1 MQRRVCRVAPSSALR
16 APIGVEPLV
25 STRPSDPPRGEGGNR
40 DVAANLFSPAGRRW
54 RQPDEGAAGTVL
66 SLFLQ

>member
-1 MQRRVCRVAPSSALR
+1 MLIRPCGHRSGSSHWSRPVLRTPEGRR
-16 APIGVEPLV
+16 
-25 STRPSDPPRGEGGNR
+25 GNR

-54 RQPDEGAAGTVL
+54 RQPDEGATGTVL

>member
-1 MQRRVCRVAPSSALR
+1 MRGSRTCSLGCAVW
-16 APIGVEPLV
+16 PLICPKGTF
-25 STRPSDPPRGEGGNR
+25 STRGEGGNG

-54 RQPDEGAAGTVL
+54 RQPDEGATGTVL